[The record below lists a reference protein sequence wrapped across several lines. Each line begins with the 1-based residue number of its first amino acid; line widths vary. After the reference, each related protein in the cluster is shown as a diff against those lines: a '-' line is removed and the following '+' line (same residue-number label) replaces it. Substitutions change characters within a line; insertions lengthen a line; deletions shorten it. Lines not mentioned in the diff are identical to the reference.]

1 MKAQRV
7 SVVWI
12 VIVGIFLAAC
22 TPAKIA
28 TDASTN
34 EPTALPAETSTQS
47 LVGEVIPSK
56 DVENGTYFIDGQLIT
71 LVNGVAEN
79 EVMPGS
85 ESKQITSYFG
95 NEVEVDLNSDGLLD
109 MAFLLQQE
117 NGGSGTFYYVAAA
130 VKTADGYLGTNA
142 IFLGDRIAPQSTN
155 LDQNNPTRFVVNYVD
170 RKEGEP
176 MSSPPTEGVSKTFKF
191 ENGSLVEV
199 AE

>member
-1 MKAQRV
+1 MKARRV
-7 SVVWI
+7 SVVLI
-12 VIVGIFLAAC
+12 VIVGLVLAAC
-22 TPAKIA
+22 TPASIT
-28 TDASTN
+28 TDASTK
-34 EPTALPAETSTQS
+34 EPAAALAETMTPPID
-47 LVGEVIPSK
+47 EVVPSK
-56 DVENGTYFIDGQLIT
+56 DIENGTYLIEGQPIT

-79 EVMPGS
+79 GVMPGS

-95 NEVEVDLNSDGLLD
+95 NEVEVDLNSDGVMD
-109 MAFLLQQE
+109 MVFLLQQE

-130 VKTADGYLGTNA
+130 IKTADGYLGTNA

-155 LDQNNPTRFVVNYVD
+155 LDLKDPSRFVVNYVD

-199 AE
+199 TE